1 MTARWTVHVVVC
13 DWSSLQRG
21 GEGNIEIFRSLLGA
35 YNADTRDGCQEWR
48 CGDQSQK

>member
-21 GEGNIEIFRSLLGA
+21 GENIEIFNSLLGA
-35 YNADTRDGCQEWR
+35 YITDTRDDCQEGR
-48 CGDQSQK
+48 NGDQSQK